1 MIKKILLLLC
11 AVVPTL
17 ASAQVAMG
25 SWKIYQSYDTPR
37 RYNDGALAAN
47 TFVGYQALDTPDKV
61 YIVSEKSYTLF
72 SYDKDTEEV
81 YSYTK
86 SNLLNDNIISGIWYN
101 KKNKYL
107 FISYDNGNIDL
118 VYDDGKVYNL
128 PDISNAVMTVTKGIN
143 DVAFGDNRI
152 YVATTFGIVEIDDQ
166 NHFVVQS
173 GNFSQNVDAIASVGD
188 YIVAVSGNSM
198 RYVSKKGKINSWDG
212 FTTLRSFYGNNLIG
226 VDDTKMLCR
235 SSYDTTGKNYTVMLM
250 DIDFAN
256 NSYTYKWVVG
266 AVNCD
271 YIEPLNNGGYWVRQ
285 ASNGVRSFEIS
296 SDGTT
301 VTEKTL
307 PDTFSDGTTVG
318 FSFYG
323 MSSVWNSGRDGIQE
337 YDLSGDSPV
346 LKRDKVLT
354 NNLKSV
360 KSTKLNF
367 GNSNALYVPGLG
379 ASALWNPAFW
389 NYQALSRIK
398 EDGTIE
404 DLNCYKTQPHTHSH
418 WDPQQSCG
426 YSTDI
431 WDVTDMVED
440 PEDPDI
446 YYVGSRWD
454 GIYKIGKNANG
465 EWESLINYSIDNSNF
480 KVVSNWGV
488 PAYNIRFDKNNNM
501 WVSFASSGTNNLHM
515 LPAEKR
521 KLSTVT
527 ASDWYTVNIPSLN
540 VDNDGSMLMC
550 KHSNFIF
557 ITDSSWNGQLLA
569 YDHKGTNDTSDDE
582 YYVWNDYLDQ
592 DGKKFTNQYVYCTAE
607 DNDGKIWIGTYS
619 GVFEISNPSDALNPN
634 ASFTRIKVPRN
645 DGSGYADYLC
655 DSQAVTSIAVDG
667 ANRKWVG
674 TENSGLFL
682 VSPSGDEILESFTA
696 DNSDL
701 PGNLIYSVVCSPYDN
716 SVWISTQY
724 GLAQYSSDS
733 SPAADNFND
742 VYAYPNPVRPGYT
755 GWIVIKGLM
764 DGSRV
769 KIADAAGNVFLDTT
783 SSGGM
788 VAWDGC
794 NASGQRVR
802 TGVYYVFASVSGEGV
817 STEGAVTKIL
827 VVN

>member
-1 MIKKILLLLC
+1 MIKKILLFLC

-25 SWKIYQSYDTPR
+25 SWRIYQSYDTPR

-61 YIVSEKSYTLF
+61 YIVSEKSLTLF
-72 SYDKDTEEV
+72 SYDKETEEV

-107 FISYDNGNIDL
+107 LISYDNGNIDL
-118 VYDDGKVYNL
+118 LYDDGKVYNL
-128 PDISNAVMTVTKGIN
+128 PDIKNAVMTITKGIN
-143 DVAFGDNRI
+143 DVAFDNNTI
-152 YVATTFGIVEIDDQ
+152 YVATTFGIVQIDDQ

-173 GNFSQNVDAIASVGD
+173 GNYSQNVDAIASVGD
-188 YIVAVSGNSM
+188 YIVALSGNSL
-198 RYVSKKGKINSWDG
+198 RYIKKTDKYNSWDN
-212 FTTLRSFYGNNLIG
+212 FTSLGSFYGNNFIG
-226 VDDTKMLCR
+226 ISDTKMLCR
-235 SSYDTTGKNYTVMLM
+235 STYGGSGYTVRLM
-250 DIDFAN
+250 DFDFENATF
-256 NSYTYKWVVG
+256 TYKWVIG
-266 AVNCD
+266 AVDVD
-271 YIEPLNNGGYWVRQ
+271 YIEPLNNGEYWVRQ
-285 ASNGVRSFEIS
+285 INSGLKSFVIS

-301 VTEKTL
+301 STEKTL
-307 PDTFSDGTTVG
+307 PDAFSDGTTVG

-323 MSSVWNSGRDGIQE
+323 HSSVWCAGRSGITE
-337 YDLSGDSPV
+337 YDLTGDSPV
-346 LKRDKVLT
+346 IKRDKTLT
-354 NNLKSV
+354 NNLKATN
-360 KSTKLNF
+360 STRLKF
-367 GNSNALYVPGLG
+367 GNSNALYIAGLG
-379 ASALWNPAFW
+379 ASSWWNAAFW
-389 NYQALSRIK
+389 NYQALSRIH

-440 PEDPDI
+440 PEDPDV

-454 GIYKIGKNANG
+454 GIYKITKNANG
-465 EWESLINYSIDNSNF
+465 EWESLINYSVDNSNF

-501 WVSFASSGTNNLHM
+501 WVSFAQSGTNNLHM

-521 KLSTVT
+521 KLSSVT
-527 ASDWYTVNIPSLN
+527 ASDWVTINIADLN

-550 KHSNFIF
+550 QHSNFIF
-557 ITDSSWNGQLLA
+557 ITDSSYNGHVLA
-569 YDHKGTNDTSDDE
+569 YDHKGTTDTSDDE
-582 YYVWNDYLDQ
+582 YYVWSVFLDQ
-592 DGKKFTNQYVYCTAE
+592 DGKSFTNNYIYCTAE

-634 ASFTRIKVPRN
+634 AAFTRIKVPRN

-674 TENSGLFL
+674 TETSGLYL
-682 VSPSGDEILESFTA
+682 VSPSGDEILENFTS

-701 PGNLIYSVVCSPYDN
+701 PDNLIYSIACSPYNN
-716 SVWISTQY
+716 SVWISTKY
-724 GLAQYSSDS
+724 GLAEYSSDS
-733 SPAADNFND
+733 TPAADNFND

-783 SSGGM
+783 STGGM

-802 TGVYYVFASVSGEGV
+802 TGVYYVYASVSGEGV